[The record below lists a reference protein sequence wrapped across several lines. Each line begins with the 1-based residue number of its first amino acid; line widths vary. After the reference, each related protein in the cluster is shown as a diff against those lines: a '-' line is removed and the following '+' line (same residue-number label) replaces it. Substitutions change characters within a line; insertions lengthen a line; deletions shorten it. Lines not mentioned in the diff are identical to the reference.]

1 MRALFSLSLAM
12 IACGCSALPAI
23 DTLEIRHATIIDP
36 ASGTVTPVLAG
47 TDASDLFVLPGA
59 SLQDELVLLVEAGM
73 SEMPPLRAAT
83 ADATTVLGLEGRGT
97 IRQDARADM
106 LIPRSELLEEIT
118 NSRDIE
124 FVILVGALL
133 AP

>member
-1 MRALFSLSLAM
+1 
-12 IACGCSALPAI
+12 
-23 DTLEIRHATIIDP
+23 
-36 ASGTVTPVLAG
+36 
-47 TDASDLFVLPGA
+47 
-59 SLQDELVLLVEAGM
+59 M

-83 ADATTVLGLEGRGT
+83 A
-97 IRQDARADM
+97 DARADM